1 MKVILLQDVK
11 GTGKRGEI
19 AEVSD
24 GFGRNFLIAK
34 NMAKI
39 ATPESI
45 HAAEKAMEAEKH
57 KKQVEKEDAQALA
70 KQLDGKTVQLTTKC
84 GENGKLFGAITSK
97 EIADAISSQLNFQID
112 KRNVEIDGNIKQL
125 GTYITTVRVYA
136 GTTAK
141 VIVEISAK

>member
-1 MKVILLQDVK
+1 MKVILLQDIK

-19 AEVSD
+19 VEVSD

-34 NMAKI
+34 KMAKI

-45 HAAEKAMEAEKH
+45 HAAEKALAAEKH
-57 KKQVEKEDAQALA
+57 QKQIEKEEAQDLA
-70 KQLDGKTVQLTTKC
+70 KQLDGKVITLTTKT
-84 GENGKLFGAITSK
+84 GKNGKLFGAITSK
-97 EIADAISSQLNFQID
+97 EIAEAISSQLNFQVD
-112 KRNVEIDGNIKQL
+112 KRNVELDGNIKEL

-141 VIVEISAK
+141 VVVKISAE